1 VDKKNTFR
9 HFENTVS
16 SITQRS
22 QTAFDISNQLH
33 LNNEDAINTN
43 SFVYR
48 PQVNQFETLSNQSL
62 LASAKYQGK
71 TNAIPFVQLNL
82 VDNISNKMKSP

>member
-1 VDKKNTFR
+1 MTSPEELPSEEGDFKNSILVPQNIPVDKKNTFR

-33 LNNEDAINTN
+33 LQNEDAININ

-48 PQVNQFETLSNQSL
+48 PQVN
-62 LASAKYQGK
+62 
-71 TNAIPFVQLNL
+71 
-82 VDNISNKMKSP
+82 